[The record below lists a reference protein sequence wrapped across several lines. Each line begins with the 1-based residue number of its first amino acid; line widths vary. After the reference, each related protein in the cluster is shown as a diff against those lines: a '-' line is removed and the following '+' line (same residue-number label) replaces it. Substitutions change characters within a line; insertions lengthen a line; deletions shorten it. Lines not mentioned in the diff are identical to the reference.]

1 MGRTGLLLMCL
12 LALAGCQT
20 GLQSVEKSLATEEAF
35 ARSWSLYQDCR
46 SADLETILVRTPQ
59 WERMAA
65 PPASVPVRLSVDP
78 RALAADC
85 AIHAGDL
92 ALMQGE
98 QGLAV
103 EFFSLVIERYP
114 QPDYAYYVARAW
126 DGLLRTAPGVITASV
141 RPASF
146 TR

>member
-1 MGRTGLLLMCL
+1 MGRAGWFLISLLW
-12 LALAGCQT
+12 LAGCQT
-20 GLQSVEKSLATEEAF
+20 ASLPVDKGAVNQEAF
-35 ARSWSLYQDCR
+35 DRFWGLYQDCR
-46 SADLETILVRTPQ
+46 SADLGTILVQTPR
-59 WERMAA
+59 WEYMAA
-65 PPASVPVRLSVDP
+65 VPSNLPVRLSVDP

-85 AIHAGDL
+85 ALHAGNL

-103 EFFSLVIERYP
+103 EFYSLVIERYP

-126 DGLLRTAPGVITASV
+126 DGLMRTAPGVITASV

-146 TR
+146 AR

>member
-1 MGRTGLLLMCL
+1 MGRAGTLLMFLLL
-12 LALAGCQT
+12 LAGCQT
-20 GLQSVEKSLATEEAF
+20 GPSLTDKAVMDQEAF
-35 ARSWSLYQDCR
+35 DRFWGLYQDCR
-46 SADLETILVRTPQ
+46 SADLGAILVQTPR

-65 PPASVPVRLSVDP
+65 VPASLPVRLSVDP

-85 AIHAGDL
+85 AIHAGNL

-103 EFFSLVIERYP
+103 EFYSLVIERYP

-126 DGLLRTAPGVITASV
+126 DGLLRTAPGFMTASV
-141 RPASF
+141 RPVAF
-146 TR
+146 TK